1 MQTRKLGRRR
11 TAALRMV
18 LPALLALGLGGAAR
32 EPGRIVGRVTDRAGN
47 ALGDAAVTVA
57 RTDAPGP
64 ARSTRSGE
72 TGGFEIAG
80 LPPGS
85 YRVAAARSG
94 YAPAEQA
101 VALGSG
107 ERRTLTF
114 RLREARR

>member
-1 MQTRKLGRRR
+1 METRRLGRRR
-11 TAALRMV
+11 RAALGAV
-18 LPALLALGLGGAAR
+18 LPALLALGLGGAAP

-47 ALGDAAVTVA
+47 PLAGAAVTA
-57 RTDAPGP
+57 TPAGAPDA

-72 TGGFEIAG
+72 TGGFEFAG

-85 YRVAAARSG
+85 YRVAAARPG

-101 VALGSG
+101 VALESG
-107 ERRTLTF
+107 ERRGLTF